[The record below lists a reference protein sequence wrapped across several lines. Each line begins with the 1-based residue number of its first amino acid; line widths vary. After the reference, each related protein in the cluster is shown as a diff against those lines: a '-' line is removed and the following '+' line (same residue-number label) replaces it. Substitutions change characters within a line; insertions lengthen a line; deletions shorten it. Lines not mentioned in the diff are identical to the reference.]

1 MRITSWASLLALAA
15 ATAACAAPADGR
27 APTPMPAPTPAV
39 QVQAQWAALGQTRLS
54 FAVGT
59 AAPTTLVVE
68 RDAQVPPQAH
78 PGRVQVLATL
88 GATAVV
94 LVDDYPSRL
103 SGGQGECGAGR
114 ERFLRVVRIAPGPAT
129 LTYST
134 KLASC
139 WKDVELDPE
148 FGARGLQWSASPGEA
163 AELRI
168 EWFSGPTAGK
178 PESRRLRIAPDG
190 RVTVVKGA

>member
-1 MRITSWASLLALAA
+1 MRITSWASLLALAV
-15 ATAACAAPADGR
+15 ATAACAAPAEGG
-27 APTPMPAPTPAV
+27 APAPALQL
-39 QVQAQWAALGQTRLS
+39 QVRAEWAAPGRTRLS
-54 FAVGT
+54 FASGS
-59 AAPTTLVVE
+59 AAPATLIVE
-68 RDAQVPPQAH
+68 RDAQVPPQAP

-88 GATAVV
+88 GTSVAV

-114 ERFLRVVRIAPGPAT
+114 ERFLRVVRIAPSPAT

-148 FGARGLQWSASPGEA
+148 FGARGLQWSASPGEV

-178 PESRRLRIAPDG
+178 PESRRLHIAPDG
-190 RVTVVKGA
+190 SVTVVKGA

>member
-1 MRITSWASLLALAA
+1 MRITSWASLLVLAA
-15 ATAACAAPADGR
+15 ATAACAAPAAEGG
-27 APTPMPAPTPAV
+27 APMPAPAV
-39 QVQAQWAALGQTRLS
+39 QVQAQWAAPGRTRLS
-54 FAVGT
+54 FAAGT

-139 WKDVELDPE
+139 WKDIELDPE
-148 FGARGLQWSASPGEA
+148 FGARGLQWSAAS

-178 PESRRLRIAPDG
+178 PESRTLRIAPDG
-190 RVTVVKGA
+190 SVEVVKGA